1 MKITPKHVSRFEKH
15 LIEEERS
22 AATVEKYLRDI
33 RGFLRFLGGADASK
47 ERVLAYKAQLGGTYA
62 VELSNPNYTFPENA
76 TVEYTIWADSYKV
89 VDEIIPESVKT
100 AVAEAVSDAVSEAV
114 EDAVEGLKEELAS
127 TLENA
132 LKNALES
139 LMGELKNQFAKNF
152 G

>member
-89 VDEIIPESVKT
+89 VDEIIPDSVKT
-100 AVAEAVSDAVSEAV
+100 AVAEAV